1 MLTFFT
7 TAKPFRD
14 HLGVIQR
21 NALNSWK
28 RLHPD
33 VEVILFG
40 DEEGVAAAA
49 RTFGIRHEPHVERN
63 EYGTKR
69 LDYMFGK
76 AQALAR
82 HDLLCYINCD
92 IMLMQGFC
100 HALARVKAAHSKFLM
115 IGRRWDTE
123 INEPY
128 DFERRDWQTRLRGHA
143 LHKGKERTPDW
154 IDYFAFTRGLYGP
167 DLPPFVIGRVFW
179 DNWLVWKARD
189 SKVPVV
195 DVSAV
200 VIAVHQSHDYG
211 YHPQGKEGVFHG
223 EESGRNYRLAGGWSH
238 LRTIADATEVLR
250 EEGLKPNAMRHWA
263 AVKRHVRQAGRVLL
277 YDVVQPVWF
286 LFLAITRPLRRA
298 LGLRTENLRRLRG
311 KV

>member
-21 NALNSWK
+21 NALNSWT

-76 AQALAR
+76 AQGLAR

-115 IGRRWDTE
+115 IGRRWDTD

-143 LHKGKERTPDW
+143 LHKAKQRTPDW

-189 SKVPVV
+189 SKVSVV

-200 VIAVHQSHDYG
+200 VTAVHQNHDYG

>member
-21 NALNSWK
+21 NALNSWT

-69 LDYMFGK
+69 LDYIFGK

-100 HALARVKAAHSKFLM
+100 HALARVKAAHPKFLM

-143 LHKGKERTPDW
+143 LHKAKQRTPTGS
-154 IDYFAFTRGLYGP
+154 ITL
-167 DLPPFVIGRVFW
+167 
-179 DNWLVWKARD
+179 
-189 SKVPVV
+189 
-195 DVSAV
+195 
-200 VIAVHQSHDYG
+200 
-211 YHPQGKEGVFHG
+211 
-223 EESGRNYRLAGGWSH
+223 H
-238 LRTIADATEVLR
+238 LRADCTARTC
-250 EEGLKPNAMRHWA
+250 
-263 AVKRHVRQAGRVLL
+263 
-277 YDVVQPVWF
+277 
-286 LFLAITRPLRRA
+286 RRS
-298 LGLRTENLRRLRG
+298 
-311 KV
+311 